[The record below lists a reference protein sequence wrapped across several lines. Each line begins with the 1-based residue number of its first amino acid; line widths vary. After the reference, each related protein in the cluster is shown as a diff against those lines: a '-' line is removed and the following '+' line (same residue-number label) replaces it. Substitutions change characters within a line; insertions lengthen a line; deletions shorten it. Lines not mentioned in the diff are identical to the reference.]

1 MDRTQQFVAALRSAG
16 YRITPQRVE
25 ICRALAESREHPTP
39 QSLYRQMSE
48 KSPGIS
54 QATVYNTLTVLRDL
68 GEVVEVGLG
77 QDRTH
82 YEPQSTPH
90 ANLICVRCGKIEDID
105 DPQVAALSQQIASQQ
120 GLSIK
125 AAHMDI
131 YGFCR
136 SCQASGAQA
145 THPQAP
151 PGQARSG
158 DSEEADES

>member
-1 MDRTQQFVAALRSAG
+1 MDRTLQLIAALRATG

-25 ICRALAESREHPTP
+25 ICRALAESRTHPSP
-39 QSLYRQMSE
+39 QTIYRQISE
-48 KSPGIS
+48 KFPGIS

-82 YEPQSTPH
+82 YEPHPEPH

-105 DPQVAALSQQIASQQ
+105 DPQVAALSAQLASRQ
-120 GLSIK
+120 GLRIK

-131 YGFCR
+131 YGFCNECESVVDNEHGVAKER
-136 SCQASGAQA
+136 SEGED
-145 THPQAP
+145 
-151 PGQARSG
+151 G
-158 DSEEADES
+158 DQP